1 MKKHKH
7 DNLLFKRALLEF
19 MVELG
24 YLKASSATMMR
35 YTIKFNK
42 PFSEITCDFCQS
54 LLDNDI
60 VRFQELSKRYIEI
73 YTSLQSKT
81 DNISKETSKKF

>member
-7 DNLLFKRALLEF
+7 TNLVFKRTLLEF

-24 YLKASSATMMR
+24 YLKASSATIMR

-42 PFSEITCDFCQS
+42 PFSEMCCNFCQS

-60 VRFQELSKRYIEI
+60 IKFQELSKRFNEI
-73 YTSLQSKT
+73 NTNLKLKYNKS
-81 DNISKETSKKF
+81 